1 MKNSFLFK
9 VVAGMLLGA
18 LAGYLTG
25 SSTELFGVPFV
36 RYYDLIGKL
45 FLNALT
51 LVVVPLVASSI
62 ITGTARVG
70 ADKSFASL
78 GGKTFGY
85 FFVTGVCAVSI
96 GFIFYYLI
104 QPGVSADQKSV
115 LTATVSSTVEQIQSQ
130 AAGGTFERIEAILL
144 RLVPS
149 NIFAVASQGQMLG
162 LIFFSVIF
170 GVLSTRIE
178 TDLSQLV
185 IKLANALFQ
194 IMMKM
199 THVVMLAMPIGVF
212 GLMAKVVSTTGLEA
226 VKPVAI
232 FFVTVIAGLLVYTF
246 IVLPLLLKILVGAN
260 PIAHFKAVAPALFTA
275 FTTSSSA
282 ATLPITMEC
291 MEKRANIPNRFCS
304 FILPLGTTVNLTGS
318 ALYATIAVM
327 FIAQAYGI
335 DFNAGNI
342 VTIAIMCLFI
352 AMGMV
357 AGIPSG
363 TFVTIVVI
371 LQTIGLPAEGIIL
384 ILPVERIL
392 DMFRTS
398 VNVFSSTCVTVL
410 VAKSK
415 HLGVV

>member
-1 MKNSFLFK
+1 MKNTFLFK
-9 VVAGMLLGA
+9 VLGAMLLGV

-25 SSTELFGVPFV
+25 PTMEIFGVPFV
-36 RYYDLIGKL
+36 RLYDLIGRL

-62 ITGTARVG
+62 ISGTARVG

-85 FFVTGVCAVSI
+85 FFVTGVLAVTIGFLFFYLIGPAVSSD
-96 GFIFYYLI
+96 
-104 QPGVSADQKSV
+104 QASA
-115 LTATVSSTVEQIQSQ
+115 LTSAASSTLQQIQAQ
-130 AAGGTFERIEAILL
+130 AGGGTFDRIEGILL

-170 GVLSTRIE
+170 GVLSTRIDGE
-178 TDLSQLV
+178 LSELV
-185 IKLANALFQ
+185 IKFVNGVFQ

-199 THVVMLAMPIGVF
+199 THVVMTAMPIGVF
-212 GLMAKVVSTTGLEA
+212 GLMAKVVATTGLDTI
-226 VKPVAI
+226 KPVAV
-232 FFVTVIAGLLVYTF
+232 FFLTVIAGLLVFTF
-246 IVLPLLLKILVGAN
+246 IVLPLLLKLVARVN
-260 PIAHFKAVAPALFTA
+260 PISHFRAVAPALFTA

-282 ATLPITMEC
+282 ATLPITLEC

-318 ALYATIAVM
+318 ALYATVAVL
-327 FIAQAYGI
+327 FIAQSYGV
-335 DFNAGNI
+335 DFNAGNL

-352 AMGMV
+352 ALGMV

-371 LQTIGLPAEGIIL
+371 LQSIGLPADGIIL

-415 HLGVV
+415 H

>member
-1 MKNSFLFK
+1 MKNTFLIK
-9 VVAGMLLGA
+9 VIGAMLLGA
-18 LAGYLTG
+18 IVGYLTG
-25 SSTELFGVPFV
+25 PTMEIFGVPFV
-36 RYYDLIGKL
+36 RLYDLIGRL

-78 GGKTFGY
+78 GGKTFFY
-85 FFVTGVCAVSI
+85 FFITGVLAVALGFLFFYLIGPAVS
-96 GFIFYYLI
+96 
-104 QPGVSADQKSV
+104 SAQTSV
-115 LTATVSSTVEQIQSQ
+115 LSSSASGALEQIQSQ
-130 AAGGTFERIEAILL
+130 AGGGAFDRIEAILL

-170 GVLSTRIE
+170 GVLCTRIDGE
-178 TDLSQLV
+178 LSELI
-185 IKLANALFQ
+185 IKFVNGIFQ

-212 GLMAKVVSTTGLEA
+212 GLMAKVVATTGLDTI
-226 VKPVAI
+226 KPVMI
-232 FFVTVIAGLLVYTF
+232 FFVTVIAGLLAFTF
-246 IVLPLLLKILVGAN
+246 VVLPLLLKFVAKVSPLF
-260 PIAHFKAVAPALFTA
+260 HFRAVAPALFTA

-282 ATLPITMEC
+282 ATLPITIEC

-318 ALYATIAVM
+318 ALYATIAVL
-327 FIAQAYGI
+327 FIAQSYGL
-335 DFNAGNI
+335 DFNAGNL

-352 AMGMV
+352 ALGMV

-371 LQTIGLPAEGIIL
+371 LQSIGLPADGIIL

-398 VNVFSSTCVTVL
+398 VNVFSSTCVTTL
-410 VAKSK
+410 VAKAK
-415 HLGVV
+415 HS

>member
-1 MKNSFLFK
+1 MKNTFLIK
-9 VVAGMLLGA
+9 VFGAMLLGV

-25 SSTELFGVPFV
+25 PTMELFGVPFV
-36 RYYDLIGKL
+36 RYYDLIGRL

-85 FFVTGVCAVSI
+85 FFVTGVCAVAI
-96 GFIFYYLI
+96 GFLFFYLVS
-104 QPGVSADQKSV
+104 PGVSVEQNSAAS
-115 LTATVSSTVEQIQSQ
+115 AAVEQIQSQ
-130 AAGGTFERIEAILL
+130 AGGGTFDRIEAILL

-162 LIFFSVIF
+162 LIFFSVLF
-170 GVLSTRIE
+170 GVLCTRIE
-178 TDLSQLV
+178 TELSQLV

-199 THVVMLAMPIGVF
+199 THLVMTAMPIGVF
-212 GLMAKVVSTTGLEA
+212 GLMAKVVATTGMDTI
-226 VKPVAI
+226 KPVLI
-232 FFVTVIAGLLVYTF
+232 FFITVIGGLLVFTF
-246 IVLPLLLKILVGAN
+246 IVLPLLLKFIAGVS
-260 PIAHFKAVAPALFTA
+260 PISHFRAVAPALFTA

-282 ATLPITMEC
+282 ATLPITIEC

-327 FIAQAYGI
+327 FIAHSYGI
-335 DFNAGNI
+335 DFNAGNL
-342 VTIAIMCLFI
+342 VTIAIMCFFI

-371 LQTIGLPAEGIIL
+371 LQSIGLPADGIIL

-410 VAKSK
+410 VAKSR
-415 HLGVV
+415 HTL